1 MKYLNKYLIVM
12 AVAILV
18 AAACAS
24 GSEGEQ
30 APAPTPED
38 GAAAEAD
45 PSATPAAEETEIAI
59 EEPTAT
65 AEPIELSEEDMI
77 EAALAAFDSNPE
89 PDTLIAWDHL
99 EARVSGT
106 EVMLTMC
113 TWTGDTVFDDVRTA
127 NYTVTPSD
135 DGTPKTRF
143 NFSTR
148 SGIDECLN
156 TQLIESALAFT
167 RDYDAHWQAVLHDP
181 STFDPAEAAFFKTA
195 ERVNDNKIAVEGW
208 VRDGLHWEGPVLDG
222 QLPDSAVRDLLGRS
236 FTVADIELFELI
248 ACRDMD
254 ERYGLYQGDVLID
267 DSRGDRPGSNSIVK
281 YQLSR
286 QAGRWE
292 LAGRFTNV
300 WADCVD
306 PNRWLGWVDEWQ
318 PEAPTHW
325 EVVVENG

>member
-1 MKYLNKYLIVM
+1 MSP
-12 AVAILV
+12 AVSSLVVVVLLLAGCTSQSSTARDPV
-18 AAACAS
+18 AAES
-24 GSEGEQ
+24 TETE
-30 APAPTPED
+30 TPV
-38 GAAAEAD
+38 AE
-45 PSATPAAEETEIAI
+45 TPAASTN
-59 EEPTAT
+59 PTAT
-65 AEPIELSEEDMI
+65 AVPT
-77 EAALAAFDSNPE
+77 PE
-89 PDTLIAWDHL
+89 PDQLSDTEMIALARTTFDANAQPGELIAWDHL
-99 EARVSGT
+99 DAEAFGDTVRLEICS
-106 EVMLTMC
+106 
-113 TWTGDTVFDDVRTA
+113 WTGKTVFDDLRTVE
-127 NYTVTPSD
+127 YQIEP
-135 DGTPKTRF
+135 DGTASDIF
-143 NFSTR
+143 DS
-148 SGIDECLN
+148 SLLGDCLN
-156 TQLIESALAFT
+156 TELIDTALAFT